1 MHCLLSLHL
10 RPLNL
15 FSEQISIT
23 KEAPLLHD
31 LEVSTATYSCASFNH
46 RYDVSH
52 AVKCALFSSTEGATA
67 EIDQV
72 CRPEQQYTVLYHE
85 SLHEDGRFL

>member
-1 MHCLLSLHL
+1 MHCLLSLQPFAPSQLIHC
-10 RPLNL
+10 
-15 FSEQISIT
+15 EQILRT

-52 AVKCALFSSTEGATA
+52 TVKRALFSSTEGATA

-72 CRPEQQYTVLYHE
+72 CSPEQQ
-85 SLHEDGRFL
+85 